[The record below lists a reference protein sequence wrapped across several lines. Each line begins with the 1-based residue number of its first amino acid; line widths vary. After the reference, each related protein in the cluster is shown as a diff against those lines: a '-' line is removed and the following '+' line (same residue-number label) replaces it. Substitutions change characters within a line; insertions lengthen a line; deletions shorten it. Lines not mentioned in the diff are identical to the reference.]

1 MRSPACEFHPHA
13 GPNGTTAP
21 SGVVISSRRSQNF
34 RIPGHE
40 YALTILSTVTSRPNP
55 TRIICDAGRKT
66 IAGEIAPE
74 SAGIPNVK
82 SVGLSAEHGKLE
94 LGAPS
99 ETPRVG
105 DKFEMIVG
113 YADVTVALH
122 DVFYGIRDG
131 KVEAVW
137 PILGRGKLQ

>member
-1 MRSPACEFHPHA
+1 MLCDTNYVK
-13 GPNGTTAP
+13 G
-21 SGVVISSRRSQNF
+21 F

-40 YALTILSTVTSRPNP
+40 YALTVLATVTSRPNP
-55 TRIICDAGRKT
+55 TRIVCDAGRKT
-66 IAGEIAPE
+66 LAGEVAPE
-74 SAGIPNVK
+74 AAGVPNVK

-94 LGAPS
+94 LESPS
-99 ETPRVG
+99 DTPRVG
-105 DKFEMIVG
+105 ERIELVVG